1 MASRWAALISEG
13 DKVLLMSFA
22 IILTLFCQSEQM
34 FAFGFFRLFRALR
47 LVKLL
52 NQGSGIKTLLWTFIK
67 SFQVSL
73 LNVTPHNLVSC
84 FWTLRLRVL
93 KVTARNHFTV
103 LCLDAWP
110 LNEVRLVWTLFWYKL
125 PRVCHVNDAVIL
137 LISRIL
143 PKKCSEVPSK
153 QGHF

>member
-22 IILTLFCQSEQM
+22 IILTLSCQSEQM

-67 SFQVSL
+67 SFQVSP
-73 LNVTPHNLVSC
+73 LNVVPHNLVSC
-84 FWTLRLRVL
+84 FLGNSSITGFKGNSKEPFYSSVLR
-93 KVTARNHFTV
+93 
-103 LCLDAWP
+103 CLAF
-110 LNEVRLVWTLFWYKL
+110 E
-125 PRVCHVNDAVIL
+125 
-137 LISRIL
+137 
-143 PKKCSEVPSK
+143 
-153 QGHF
+153 